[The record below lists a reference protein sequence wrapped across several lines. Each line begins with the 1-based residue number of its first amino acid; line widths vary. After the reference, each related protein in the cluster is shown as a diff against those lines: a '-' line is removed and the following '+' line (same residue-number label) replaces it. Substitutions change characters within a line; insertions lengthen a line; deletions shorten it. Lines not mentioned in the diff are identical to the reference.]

1 VNGGI
6 RSKGNV
12 WALVP
17 MKRLANAKTRLAP
30 LLAPHERRELMG
42 AMFRDVLA
50 TLSRVE
56 ALGGILV
63 VTSDDDAAAT
73 AAQSGAVVIPDLV
86 ENGVNGAVQRGIDW
100 LHANHKAG
108 MMVVPGDVPFI
119 TVPEIEAVLRATNTS
134 PVVIVPAT
142 RDGGTNILAVAPPVL
157 FPPAYGS
164 MSFARHVAAARAV
177 GVEPAI
183 LILEGAGHDIDLA
196 VDLVF
201 DASQNPLSWTR
212 NCIENFSGMC
222 MPVPAGSQKEKFAT

>member
-1 VNGGI
+1 MNKTIHGNE
-6 RSKGNV
+6 NV

-17 MKRLANAKTRLAP
+17 IKRLEHAKSRLAP
-30 LLAPHERRELMG
+30 FLDPGERRSLMR

-63 VTSDDDAAAT
+63 VTSDEEAASTAIMAGAT
-73 AAQSGAVVIPDLV
+73 TIPDPV
-86 ENGVNGAVQRGIDW
+86 EQGVNGAVQRGIDW

-119 TVPEIEAVLRATNTS
+119 TVPEVESVLHATKSS

-157 FPPAYGS
+157 FSPAYGP
-164 MSFARHVAAARAV
+164 MSFARHVAAARAA
-177 GVEPAI
+177 GVEPEI
-183 LILEGAGHDIDLA
+183 LELEGAGHDIDLA
-196 VDLVF
+196 VDLIF
-201 DASQNPLSWTR
+201 DSSQNPLSWTR
-212 NCIENFSGMC
+212 SCLDSLPILRAS
-222 MPVPAGSQKEKFAT
+222 VPAKSLKEKVAP